1 MKVLLCSP
9 YESEIIEN
17 AGGIAVW
24 TKNVMDYYRNHTEE
38 VEIDVLPYNRSIYV
52 HDGLNKFVRLYK
64 GTKDYLRL
72 IQRTR
77 QCIKTE
83 KYDVV
88 HLCSSALWSIIRDYI
103 VMRMAH
109 RNGATG
115 VIHFHCGRIPGLAAS
130 NSWRWRILKRVVRL
144 AGATIVLDE
153 TSHEVLSKEGY
164 KSVYKIPNPL
174 SLCMCDMIE
183 QLRPSVPRVKRRI
196 LFVGH
201 VLPSKGA
208 YELVKACATIDNID
222 VRLVGRVEPQV
233 KNDLIEIASAKD
245 GDWLH
250 LLGEKRHEE
259 VLAEM
264 LACDLF
270 VFPSYTEGFPNVI
283 IEAMACGCPIIA
295 TTVGAIPEMLGDID
309 GKSAGILIAPQDV
322 ETVHDSIVSIIDNE
336 ERKQQL
342 AETAIERVRQQYAMP
357 SVWSQLMRVW
367 SLGKKKN
374 G

>member
-24 TKNVMDYYRNHTEE
+24 TKNVMDYYREHTEE
-38 VEIDVLPYNRSIYV
+38 VELDVLPYNRSIYV
-52 HDGLNKFVRLYK
+52 HDGLNKLVRLYK

-83 KYDVV
+83 KYEVV

-109 RNGATG
+109 RNGVTG

-153 TSHEVLSKEGY
+153 ASYDVLRNEGCE
-164 KSVYKIPNPL
+164 SVYKVPNPL
-174 SLCMCDMIE
+174 SLNMCDTIE
-183 QLRPSVPRVKRRI
+183 QLRPSVSRVKRSI

-201 VLPSKGA
+201 VLPSKGV
-208 YELVKACATIDNID
+208 YELVKACATIADVD

-233 KNDLIEIASAKD
+233 KNDLLEIASAKE

-283 IEAMACGCPIIA
+283 IEAMACECPIIA
-295 TTVGAIPEMLGDID
+295 TTVGAIPEMLGEID
-309 GKSAGILIAPQDV
+309 GKDAGILIPPQDV
-322 ETVHDSIVSIIDNE
+322 EKVHDSILSVLENE

-342 AETAIERVRQQYAMP
+342 SETAIERVRQQYAMP
-357 SVWSQLMRVW
+357 SVWTKLLQVW
-367 SLGKKKN
+367 DVGKKN

>member
-9 YESEIIEN
+9 YEPEIIEN

-24 TKNVMDYYRNHTEE
+24 TKNIMDYYREHTDD
-38 VEIDVLPYNRSIYV
+38 VEIKVLPYNRSIYV

-64 GTKDYLRL
+64 GVKDYLHL

-83 KYDVV
+83 QYDVL
-88 HLCSSALWSIIRDYI
+88 HLCSSALWSIVRDYI

-109 RNGATG
+109 RNGLTG
-115 VIHFHCGRIPGLAAS
+115 VIHFHCGRIPGLATS
-130 NSWRWRILKRVVRL
+130 KSWRWKILKRVVKL
-144 AGATIVLDE
+144 AGATIVLDDA
-153 TSHEVLSKEGY
+153 SYEVLGREGV

-174 SLCMCDMIE
+174 SLRMCDEIE
-183 QLRPSVPRVKRRI
+183 RLKCVVPRVKRRI

-201 VLPSKGA
+201 VLPSKGV
-208 YELVKACATIDNID
+208 YELIKACTAIPN
-222 VRLVGRVEPQV
+222 VELRLVGRIKPQV
-233 KNDLIEIASAKD
+233 KNDLLDISSAKE

-250 LLGEKRHEE
+250 LLGEKKHAE

-295 TTVGAIPEMLGDID
+295 TTVGAIPEMLGEVD
-309 GKSAGILIAPQDV
+309 GQCAGILISPQDV
-322 ETVHDSIVSIIDNE
+322 AAVYDAVISLIDDDA
-336 ERKQQL
+336 RKRQL
-342 AETAIERVRQQYAMP
+342 SVTAVNRVRQQYAMP
-357 SVWSQLMRVW
+357 SVWKRLLQVW
-367 SLGKKKN
+367 NSGK
-374 G
+374 